1 METFKRFYKGFEDFF
16 AGGMLFIGLTMVFV
30 NVVLR
35 YVWGRPQSLLDEFS
49 VYFVVW
55 GVLAGTAVALRN
67 DHHIKV
73 DMVYNFLPL
82 AWKHKVSIFAMSLGL
97 AFCVFYTYYGIQLE
111 MGYLQT
117 DMRSPDSRFPLWI
130 VNLIIP
136 ISGVMF
142 GIRFIDK
149 LVGLLKNGGKD
160 WMEATARGDRENV
173 DRPAV

>member
-1 METFKRFYKGFEDFF
+1 METLKRIYKGFEDYF
-16 AGGMLFIGLTMVFV
+16 AGGMLFIGLSLVFI

-35 YVWGRPQSLLDEFS
+35 YIWGQPQSILDEFS

-73 DMVYNFLPL
+73 DALYNILPL
-82 AWKHKVSIFAMSLGL
+82 ATRHKVSIFATSLGL

-117 DMRSPDSRFPLWI
+117 GMRSADSRFPMWI
-130 VNLIIP
+130 IYLIVP

-149 LVGLLKNGGKD
+149 LVGLLKNGGRD
-160 WMEATARGDRENV
+160 WMENSKGGGR
-173 DRPAV
+173 

>member
-1 METFKRFYKGFEDFF
+1 MEKLKKFYRAFEDFF

-35 YVWGRPQSLLDEFS
+35 YFWGRPQSLLDEFS

-73 DMVYNFLPL
+73 DILYNFLPL
-82 AWKHKVSIFAMSLGL
+82 FWKHKVSIFAMSLGL
-97 AFCVFYTYYGIQLE
+97 AFCVFYTIYGIQLE
-111 MGYLQT
+111 MNYLKT
-117 DMRSPDSRFPLWI
+117 GMRSPDSRFPLWI
-130 VNLIIP
+130 VYLIVP

-149 LVGLLKNGGKD
+149 LVGLLKNGGRD
-160 WMEATARGDRENV
+160 WMEAASRGESEYV
-173 DRPAV
+173 DRPSV